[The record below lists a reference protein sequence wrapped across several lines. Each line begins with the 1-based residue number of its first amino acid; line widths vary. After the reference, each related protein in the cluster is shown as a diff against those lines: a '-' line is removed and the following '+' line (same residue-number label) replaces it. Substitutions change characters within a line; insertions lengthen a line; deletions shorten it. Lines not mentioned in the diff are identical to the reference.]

1 MDEAIVKMLLSDP
14 PLIFHPYFIKSNQP
28 TAKPQPLRRIVQV
41 RYGNSVKGIKD
52 GHGSKRGV
60 QLYVK
65 PQAIT
70 RKKSFGKRS
79 EEAGQTL
86 EATGSTGGRM
96 SIAPHRATARKTI
109 EVAGPRVG
117 VKFLLDNNSG
127 SSNTQVKK
135 FHPINHAKRDGL
147 TTYSGRTAMVNNESN
162 NSTRDSKNAIAVAS
176 ATLIS
181 STGSHPRKKD
191 VTQVGRNGFRDS

>member
-1 MDEAIVKMLLSDP
+1 MDEAIVKMLLPDP
-14 PLIFHPYFIKSNQP
+14 PLIFPPFFIQSNQP
-28 TAKPQPLRRIVQV
+28 TVKPQPLRRIVQV
-41 RYGNSVKGIKD
+41 RPGNSVKGIKD

-70 RKKSFGKRS
+70 KKKSFGKGT

-86 EATGSTGGRM
+86 EATGRTGERM

-109 EVAGPRVG
+109 GVAGPRVG
-117 VKFLLDNNSG
+117 VKYLLDNNSG
-127 SSNTQVKK
+127 SGNTQVKK

-147 TTYSGRTAMVNNESN
+147 TSFSGRTAMVNIKSN
-162 NSTRDSKNAIAVAS
+162 NSTGDSKNAIAIAS